1 MAMAF
6 PCSDVVGSAVGLWG
20 SSKGLSLAARI
31 VLLFGAVAALNL
43 WLFSSLKETLH
54 KQEKKA

>member
-6 PCSDVVGSAVGLWG
+6 SCSDVVGSVVGLWG
-20 SSKGLSLAARI
+20 SSSRI
-31 VLLFGAVAALNL
+31 VLLFGAVAAFNL